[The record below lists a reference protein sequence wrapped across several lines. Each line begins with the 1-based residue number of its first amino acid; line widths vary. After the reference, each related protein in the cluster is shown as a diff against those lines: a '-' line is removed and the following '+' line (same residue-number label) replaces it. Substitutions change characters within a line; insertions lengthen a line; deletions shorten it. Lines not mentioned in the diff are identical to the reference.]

1 MADTVTALVFRY
13 DPDLDTEPRYDEF
26 RVPVKEE
33 LSVLALINRIQQE
46 IDPTLSFRCFCC
58 GLQMCRSCLMKIDG
72 KRKFACFTIVKPGE
86 KVTVEP
92 LSFPEGHIKDL
103 VVRISAIS
111 EGEP

>member
-1 MADTVTALVFRY
+1 
-13 DPDLDTEPRYDEF
+13 
-26 RVPVKEE
+26 
-33 LSVLALINRIQQE
+33 
-46 IDPTLSFRCFCC
+46 
-58 GLQMCRSCLMKIDG
+58 
-72 KRKFACFTIVKPGE
+72 VKPGE